1 MPTFAIYKMM
11 FSKAIEKGL
20 FLVRREESV
29 RDITPHGLSPFSFL
43 LFPLIPLCGLFL
55 LIR

>member
-20 FLVRREESV
+20 FLVKREE
-29 RDITPHGLSPFSFL
+29 RLKF
-43 LFPLIPLCGLFL
+43 
-55 LIR
+55 REE